1 MLTKNFNLI
10 NTNKE
15 LDGKTIDI
23 LIGRYIAPKKDRK
36 ILMNFDKIY
45 KQNELAKDYKSL

>member
-23 LIGRYIAPKKDRK
+23 LIGRYTAPKKTEK
-36 ILMNFDKIY
+36 F
-45 KQNELAKDYKSL
+45 